1 LDFIGDRDVIAVIN
15 IYRKYMSKYSRC
27 GDSGVAP
34 NTPKPNENTSG
45 MQGNRDEAMKT
56 HKVI

>member
-1 LDFIGDRDVIAVIN
+1 MGDRDVTATLN
-15 IYRKYMSKYSRC
+15 IYKKFIKKHSRC
-27 GDSGVAP
+27 GAPGVAP

-45 MQGNRDEAMKT
+45 MRGNRDEAMKT